1 MEANGVP
8 RTARPTWGFAVQRSL
23 RAAVSSEGTDRPARR
38 EAEMARSRREEPD
51 LPPGPARDLV
61 DLFRRLLD
69 SSQLRVGQIASRAG
83 YAPGHVSEVLRG
95 FKAPSPDAAAKIAQV
110 LGADDNTI
118 RRARRRAEDL
128 REWRRDKSRNRAR
141 PGPAARSA
149 DQADGSATEAELAR
163 AIVRYAAADGRRD
176 LAGRLLDALDAA
188 PAPESPGLPIR
199 QQLGNPDVSL
209 NIVAGN
215 LFEQDTHIVVGFSD
229 TFDTSIADDR
239 VIHSASVQ
247 GQLLRQV
254 YRDDT
259 ERLDAELAVALAG
272 VSPVLV
278 ESRQDKPYGKLARY
292 PLGTV
297 VVLGEPRRL
306 IFGTAYGRMGNEL
319 VVRAPVEDLWQCFT
333 RLWDAVYRHGQR
345 GALSVPLMGS
355 GLARIDTLDRGN
367 LLRLILLSFVSYSRL
382 RLICHELRIVIYP
395 DDVPRV
401 NLVGLQDFLQTL

>member
-1 MEANGVP
+1 
-8 RTARPTWGFAVQRSL
+8 
-23 RAAVSSEGTDRPARR
+23 
-38 EAEMARSRREEPD
+38 MARSRREEPD

-128 REWRRDKSRNRAR
+128 REWRRDNSQNRAR
-141 PGPAARSA
+141 PGPATRSA

-163 AIVRYAAADGRRD
+163 AIARYAAADGRRD

-188 PAPESPGLPIR
+188 AAPESPRLPLR

-259 ERLDAELAVALAG
+259 GRLDAELAVALAD
-272 VSPVLV
+272 VSPVFV
-278 ESRQDKPYGKLARY
+278 ESRQDKPYGKLTRY